1 MKKSILLFLALGL
14 LACQSKEQEKKVLPN
29 VTPEASATSLSPKDS
44 LSQFPKDWEGRY
56 EGEMHWYVNGQLRGK
71 IPCRHEVLAKKPG
84 VWSWTTE
91 FDSSQLVPKAVL
103 KDYLLIEDKSQAQ
116 GHYILD
122 EQDGILIDM
131 ILMGNSLYS
140 QFEVGNNKITT
151 VDRLEGNTLYKEI
164 IMAPKDKVRKSSAK
178 IGKESFEVSAA
189 NSIILQKSILKKQ
202 K

>member
-1 MKKSILLFLALGL
+1 MKKTFLLLFALGL
-14 LACQSKEQEKKVLPN
+14 LACQNKKQENKILQHP
-29 VTPEASATSLSPKDS
+29 TPAPSATSLSPQDS
-44 LSQFPKDWEGRY
+44 LGQFPKDWEGRY
-56 EGEMHWYVNGQLRGK
+56 EGEMYWYVNGQLRGK
-71 IPCRHEVLAKKPG
+71 IPCRHKISPQKPG

-91 FDSSQLVPKAVL
+91 FDSTQLIPQKVR

-131 ILMGNSLYS
+131 ILMSNSFYS
-140 QFEVGNNKITT
+140 QFEVGNSKITT

-164 IMAPKDKVRKSSAK
+164 IMVPKDKVRKSSAK
-178 IGKESFEVSAA
+178 TGQESFEVTSA
-189 NSIILQKSILKKQ
+189 NSIIIQKSILKKQ

>member
-1 MKKSILLFLALGL
+1 MALGL
-14 LACQSKEQEKKVLPN
+14 LACQSKEQENKVIQE
-29 VTPEASATSLSPKDS
+29 VTPLPSATSLSPKDS
-44 LSQFPKDWEGRY
+44 LSQFPEDWEGRY
-56 EGEMHWYVNGQLRGK
+56 EGEMHWYINGQLRGK
-71 IPCRHEVLAKKPG
+71 IPCRHEVLPQNPG

-91 FDSSQLVPKAVL
+91 FDSSQLVPKTVL

-131 ILMGNSLYS
+131 ILMGNSFYS

-151 VDRLEGNTLYKEI
+151 VDRIEGDLLYKEI
-164 IMAPKDKVRKSSAK
+164 IMVPKDKVRKSSAK
-178 IGKESFEVSAA
+178 IGKESFEVTSA
-189 NSIILQKSILKKQ
+189 NSIILQKAILKKQ